1 MWLNLR
7 INFTKAILF
16 LFETCDVNCKI
27 SYWCSWKNH
36 KAWWDVLFGFLF
48 LDFEWRPQWPSLFR
62 RRDEDKF
69 TWNSSMGSISSFY
82 LLLYLLET
90 SGQECKEEDVFVWRL
105 CGHSFIDDCIPSD
118 HLSSL
123 NSLFCFLNFFEC
135 LSLFW
140 GSEYQHCHYLTIVII
155 DILRRGTAI

>member
-90 SGQECKEEDVFVWRL
+90 SGQECKEEDVFVWL
-105 CGHSFIDDCIPSD
+105 CVCVVI
-118 HLSSL
+118 LSSMRL
-123 NSLFCFLNFFEC
+123 YSFRSLIIIEFLCVYLYFG
-135 LSLFW
+135 
-140 GSEYQHCHYLTIVII
+140 GSEYHTVITLQLSLLT
-155 DILRRGTAI
+155 RRGTAI